1 MAEDD
6 IASTVLDYGTE
17 RPGIVVVA
25 VLAAFLA
32 LDFAAKLAGF
42 RLTAGSTQVFGG
54 FVPIERLL
62 TLLWDGLVVGLAFGL
77 AGIGL
82 SMTYS
87 ILSFANFSHGDFVT
101 SGAFAGWSVSFL
113 VAGLLSG
120 QGSPGFLLSIG
131 VGEGPSASQLGI
143 NAISTP
149 LAIVVG
155 LVVAIVATILLSL
168 LVDRLVYE
176 PMRDEGAI
184 SLLIASIGVALTLR
198 YLILFV
204 YTGTNRGLTSGGGR
218 LRLLGEDGR
227 MTFEA
232 VLSPPGGSEEVLLSV
247 GLPGVQFGNYSA
259 ELINAT
265 SNELT
270 LVVVSLALM
279 FGVHV
284 LLQRTKLG
292 KSMRAMADNE
302 DLARVTGIPTERVIK
317 ATWAIGGGLTGAAG
331 YLISLETGTLS
342 FAFGW
347 FLLLFIFAAVILGGI
362 GSIYGAMA
370 GGVIIGLTRTVSLI
384 WIPSDFVTAAA
395 FGMMILV
402 LLFRPEGLFG
412 GVTTA

>member
-1 MAEDD
+1 MAVADT
-6 IASTVLDYGTE
+6 ASTIRERVGE
-17 RPGIVVVA
+17 RPGLVVVA
-25 VLAAFLA
+25 VVATFLA
-32 LDFAAKLAGF
+32 LDFVAKLAGF
-42 RLTAGSTQVFGG
+42 SLDVGATQVFGG
-54 FVPIERLL
+54 FVPIAQLL
-62 TLLWDGLVVGLAFGL
+62 TFVWDGLVIGLAFGL

-101 SGAFAGWSVSFL
+101 AGGFAGWSVSFL
-113 VAGLLSG
+113 LAGLLGG
-120 QGSPGFLLSIG
+120 QGDPGYLLSIG
-131 VGEGPSASQLGI
+131 VGDGPSASNLGI
-143 NAISTP
+143 NVVSTP
-149 LAIVVG
+149 LAIVAG
-155 LVVAIVATILLSL
+155 LVVAIVATIVLSL
-168 LVDRLVYE
+168 LVDRLVYK

-198 YLILFV
+198 YVILFV
-204 YTGTNRGLTSGGGR
+204 FTGKNRGLTSGGGELRVLGDNGR
-218 LRLLGEDGR
+218 LA
-227 MTFEA
+227 FEVA
-232 VLSPPGGSEEVLLSV
+232 VTPPGGSENVLFTTGV
-247 GLPGVQFGNYSA
+247 PGLRFGNYSA
-259 ELINAT
+259 ELINAS

-270 LVVVSLALM
+270 LVVVAVALM
-279 FGVHV
+279 LGVHL

-302 DLARVTGIPTERVIK
+302 DLARITGIPTERVIT

-342 FAFGW
+342 FGFGW

-370 GGVIIGLTRTVSLI
+370 GGVIIGLTRTVSRV

-402 LLFRPEGLFG
+402 LLFKPEGLFG